1 MLNIIEYR
9 DPLFGIIILFFTIF
23 SISFLTYT
31 YTIYKEKRSR
41 KEYRKLIKRFD
52 LGTLK
57 EEDYIHLYKTYN
69 LPFDS
74 ILLLAST
81 FIHNGQYNK
90 AINIYLT
97 LLEHVSQAAQKEEL
111 LEYLG
116 NTYFKSGML
125 KRAENIYIQL
135 LKISPRNKTALKHL
149 IFVFQKLKEYTK
161 ANEVL
166 DALNELDEDIIKDKI
181 YINLLK
187 TIDDPLLSFE
197 IKSTQLYN
205 NFKINKVLNR
215 LVATYLIKFNKELF
229 WKHCLEFN
237 LYEII
242 DILWYLE
249 FEDINFTQ
257 VEASRFLSELY
268 SAKGYINNAISSD
281 IFELQVLISTKNSK
295 IKVDLDLNFEFF
307 CNRCKKT
314 HPVYESRCPHC
325 YNILTFKVEPK
336 LAKSSINL
344 TSLV

>member
-1 MLNIIEYR
+1 MLTLIEYR
-9 DPLFGIIILFFTIF
+9 DPLFGIIILFIVIF

-31 YTIYKEKRSR
+31 YTLYKEKKSR
-41 KEYRKLIKRFD
+41 KEYRKLIKRFE

-57 EEDYIHLYKTYN
+57 EDDYVHLYKTYN

-90 AINIYLT
+90 AINVYLT
-97 LLEHVSQAAQKEEL
+97 LLEHVTQSVQKEEL

-116 NTYFKSGML
+116 STYFKSGML
-125 KRAENIYIQL
+125 KRAKDIYMQI
-135 LKISPRNKTALKHL
+135 LKFSPRNKTALKHL
-149 IFVFQKLKEYTK
+149 IFIFQKLKDYDK

-166 DALNELDEDIIKDKI
+166 DALDELDEDIIKDKI

-187 TIDDPLLSFE
+187 IIDDPILSFD

-205 NFKINKVLNR
+205 NFKINKKLNR
-215 LVATYLIKFNKELF
+215 LVASYLIQFNKPLF
-229 WKHCLEFN
+229 WDHCLEFN
-237 LYEII
+237 LYEVI

-249 FEDINFTQ
+249 FDDINFSK
-257 VEASRFLSELY
+257 VEQSTFLSELY
-268 SAKGYINNAISSD
+268 SAKGYINNTTFSD
-281 IFELQVLISTKNSK
+281 IFELQVLISTKNSNVQ
-295 IKVDLDLNFEFF
+295 VDLDLNFEFF
-307 CNRCKKT
+307 CNKCKKT
-314 HPVYESRCPHC
+314 HPIYESRCPHC
-325 YNILTFKVEPK
+325 YSILTFRVEPK